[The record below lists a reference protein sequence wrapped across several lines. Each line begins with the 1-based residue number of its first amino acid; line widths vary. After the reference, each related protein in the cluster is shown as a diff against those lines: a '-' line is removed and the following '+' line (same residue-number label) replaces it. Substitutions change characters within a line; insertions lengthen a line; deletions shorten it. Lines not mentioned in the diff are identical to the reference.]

1 MMKQHIAL
9 VLVTLLIDCNVAAP
23 SGDLQETSN
32 TVIQSDWPIGDSRR
46 CIDRLRLSQMD
57 ASRFD
62 VLPGVGWD
70 NLRNLEASLVV
81 TYNFTLCKLT
91 DDGNFLI
98 PDNVFTIPIK
108 TSKVERFAE
117 LIDQW
122 QTSSSLT
129 ANSIN
134 VEAGLSLSQFSIS
147 GKYSSEHQELKS
159 KQYEDKAITARVQM
173 RYDRYE
179 VKLQPDPVLSPQFK
193 SRLLS
198 IAARIELNQTE
209 QARYEGQVLIRDF
222 GTHVLTSVTAGAA
235 LVKDDYITKSYLK
248 SNTET
253 KSSILKSASAS
264 FMGIFK
270 FSSSFSNVAGNNVS
284 NSYSSA
290 VTHSQIKTLGGS
302 LFQLE
307 NSSLDSWTKDVDRN
321 LVPMDRIGDPL
332 SFLVTPQTLPE
343 LPPSTV
349 NAVGEIVLQ
358 SIELYY
364 EMNTVRGCTDEAS
377 PNFSF
382 AANLD
387 DGSCEAIT
395 TNLTFGG
402 FFQNCSV
409 SGNYLYSNP
418 CSGLDS
424 VNPKTGGYSCPSSYT
439 AILIQSAYRSGSTES
454 QRNCDSCYLFFHC
467 CETKQ
472 YQAYALY
479 SAYWCAALG
488 AVPRNSGYLFG
499 GLYRPSQD
507 NPFTGKASCPP
518 TFYPKQLLLDLYI
531 CISDDFEQST
541 KSAVPFGGFFSCSKG
556 NPLVAQ
562 GDMEKTNNLS
572 TFESKQENA
581 YLKSCPEGYS
591 QHLATMDMGC
601 SIYYCVKSGFMSG
614 SKLPAIKR
622 PPFSV
627 KPSSFNDDKDNLVI
641 FNTDT
646 QLIFLKNKN
655 FIICSLY
662 IFLKNFSACKYKIL
676 IFLESQKMT

>member
-1 MMKQHIAL
+1 MNELLQYRYDNVIKFAVMVVTILHIAL
-9 VLVTLLIDCNVAAP
+9 VLVTLLIDCIVAAP

-46 CIDRLRLSQMD
+46 CIDRLRFSQMD

-108 TSKVERFAE
+108 NSKVERFAE

-147 GKYSSEHQELKS
+147 GKYSDEHQELKS

-173 RYDRYE
+173 RYD
-179 VKLQPDPVLSPQFK
+179 
-193 SRLLS
+193 
-198 IAARIELNQTE
+198 
-209 QARYEGQVLIRDF
+209 
-222 GTHVLTSVTAGAA
+222 
-235 LVKDDYITKSYLK
+235 
-248 SNTET
+248 
-253 KSSILKSASAS
+253 
-264 FMGIFK
+264 
-270 FSSSFSNVAGNNVS
+270 SNVAGNNVS
-284 NSYSSA
+284 NSYSSS

-541 KSAVPFGGFFSCSKG
+541 KSAVKFGGFFSCSK
-556 NPLVAQ
+556 

-614 SKLPAIKR
+614 SKLPAIRR

-646 QLIFLKNKN
+646 QTWMKNDQALQFKNLHSVSTSPEDQNNDGLSSGAVAGISIAATLLCVVAATVVFVGIRKIRTKLSANRSNQYDYDFTEALEEKRPHFPIQKDVVKDIGIQWLKFRSNRPAT
-655 FIICSLY
+655 SL
-662 IFLKNFSACKYKIL
+662 
-676 IFLESQKMT
+676 QKHSPSYRLN